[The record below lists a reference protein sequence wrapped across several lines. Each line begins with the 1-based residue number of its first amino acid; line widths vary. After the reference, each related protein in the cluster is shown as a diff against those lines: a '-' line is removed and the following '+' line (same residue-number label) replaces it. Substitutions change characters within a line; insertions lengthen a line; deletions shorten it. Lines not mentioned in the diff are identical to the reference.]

1 MTYTT
6 EPAVTV
12 LTRLLAPVGQCLTPE
27 VARALINLRAD
38 PSVQER
44 IEELANRCTEGT
56 LSPDERVEYETYVH
70 AIDFISTLQAQ
81 AHRLLETNGRS

>member
-1 MTYTT
+1 MTHTS

-12 LTRLLAPVGQCLTPE
+12 LTRLLAPVGHCLTPE

-38 PSVQER
+38 PSVQAR
-44 IEELANRCTEGT
+44 IEELADRCTEGA
-56 LSPDERVEYETYVH
+56 LSPEERVEYETYVH

-81 AHRLLETNGRS
+81 AHRVLEANGTL